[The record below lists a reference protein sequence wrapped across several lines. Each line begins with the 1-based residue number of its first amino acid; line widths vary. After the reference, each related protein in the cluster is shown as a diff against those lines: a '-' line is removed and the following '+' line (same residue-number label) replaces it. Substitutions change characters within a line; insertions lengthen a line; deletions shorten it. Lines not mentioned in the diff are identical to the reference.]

1 MSSGPSPSPVGIPM
15 PRSESAK
22 DRLTLRG
29 PRREEAMHALP
40 RHPRPTPGSRPQVQ
54 KHSELGVA
62 VRVTHPQGCSLVH
75 QQPPPSSALIPESR
89 EREKSLLWGTRI

>member
-22 DRLTLRG
+22 DRLALRG

-40 RHPRPTPGSRPQVQ
+40 RHPSPTPRSRAQVQ
-54 KHSELGVA
+54 KHSKLGVA
-62 VRVTHPQGCSLVH
+62 VRVTHLPKGAVWFINSH
-75 QQPPPSSALIPESR
+75 RPALP
-89 EREKSLLWGTRI
+89 

>member
-1 MSSGPSPSPVGIPM
+1 MFIGPSPSPVGIPM

-62 VRVTHPQGCSLVH
+62 VRVTHLPKGAVWFINSH
-75 QQPPPSSALIPESR
+75 RPALP
-89 EREKSLLWGTRI
+89 

>member
-15 PRSESAK
+15 PRREGAK
-22 DRLTLRG
+22 DRLALRG

-40 RHPRPTPGSRPQVQ
+40 RHPGPIPRTRPQVQ

-62 VRVTHPQGCSLVH
+62 VWVAHLPRGTVWFINSHRP
-75 QQPPPSSALIPESR
+75 ALP
-89 EREKSLLWGTRI
+89 